1 MRNTTY
7 HDKDICVSCEIC
19 LQCFKAIYDAQIHT
33 VCGQK
38 NWIILVACESSEEG
52 KEIKMLIYFR
62 VRETDVKILL
72 NKDTQRPLAPMQ
84 SPLIEVAEGLYY

>member
-1 MRNTTY
+1 MFYN
-7 HDKDICVSCEIC
+7 VSKLHKWKNI
-19 LQCFKAIYDAQIHT
+19 LHSSKIHT